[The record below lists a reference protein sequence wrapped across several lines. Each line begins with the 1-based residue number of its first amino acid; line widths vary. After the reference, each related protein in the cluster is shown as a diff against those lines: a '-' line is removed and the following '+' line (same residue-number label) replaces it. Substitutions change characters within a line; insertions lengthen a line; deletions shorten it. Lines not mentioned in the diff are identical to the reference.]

1 LIAAMA
7 ASPIPAKTEWLR
19 AGETLAIAAVGGLIL
34 NWLGFPAGLVT
45 GSLLG
50 VAIAALVGRPVHIPV
65 PLSRIISVV
74 VGISLGAVVTPD
86 TLKGLAAFPLSVLV
100 LAVSTLCMIT
110 ATSSY
115 LRYVHGWDAQSALF
129 GASPGALAQVMTL
142 AAEYKADLRAI
153 AIVQT
158 MRVVALTLG
167 IPAGLAFFG
176 LTVEGGG
183 LMARFVAAGPPSI
196 VELAILVTACT
207 ASALVFFKLRL
218 PGGLMFGSM
227 LASAIL
233 HGGGF
238 LHSLLPWWV
247 AYAAVIGIGA
257 VTGSRFANTDPYTLL
272 RFLGA
277 ALGSF
282 TVAMAMATLSV
293 LALAM
298 LMSVRPA
305 DAVLAFAPGAQDTMM
320 VLALALHLD
329 PVFVGALQLSRF
341 LLVSMLVPF
350 LAHRIRRMRADAK
363 AAHPPGATRP
373 EDADKNSDR

>member
-1 LIAAMA
+1 
-7 ASPIPAKTEWLR
+7 
-19 AGETLAIAAVGGLIL
+19 
-34 NWLGFPAGLVT
+34 
-45 GSLLG
+45 
-50 VAIAALVGRPVHIPV
+50 
-65 PLSRIISVV
+65 
-74 VGISLGAVVTPD
+74 
-86 TLKGLAAFPLSVLV
+86 
-100 LAVSTLCMIT
+100 
-110 ATSSY
+110 
-115 LRYVHGWDAQSALF
+115 
-129 GASPGALAQVMTL
+129 MTL
-142 AAEYKADLRAI
+142 ASEYKADLRAI

-167 IPAGLAFFG
+167 IPAALSFFG
-176 LTVEGGG
+176 LTLEGGG

-196 VELAILVTACT
+196 PELAILVVVSTVT
-207 ASALVFFKLRL
+207 ALVVFRFRL
-218 PGGLMFGSM
+218 PGGLMFGAM

-238 LHSLLPWWV
+238 IHSILPWWV

-282 TVAMAMATLSV
+282 AVAMAIAALSV
-293 LALAM
+293 LVLAM

-341 LLVSMLVPF
+341 LLVSFLVPF
-350 LAHRIRRMRADAK
+350 LAHRIRRLPKDVK
-363 AAHPPGATRP
+363 DAHPPGATRP
-373 EDADKNSDR
+373 EVEDKALDN

>member
-1 LIAAMA
+1 MA
-7 ASPIPAKTEWLR
+7 SAIPAKTEWLR
-19 AGETLAIAAVGGLIL
+19 AAETLAVAAVCGIAL
-34 NWLGFPAGLVT
+34 NELGFPAGLVT

-50 VAIAALVGRPVHIPV
+50 VATAALCGRPVHIPV
-65 PLSRIISVV
+65 PLSRLISVL
-74 VGISLGAVVTPD
+74 VGISLGAVVSPD

-100 LAVSTLCMIT
+100 LAVSTTLMIF

-115 LRYVHGWDAQSALF
+115 LRLVHGWDAQSALF
-129 GASPGALAQVMTL
+129 GSSPGALAQVMTL
-142 AAEYKADLRAI
+142 ASEYKADLRAI

-167 IPAGLAFFG
+167 IPAGLHYFG
-176 LTVEGGG
+176 LTVQGGG

-196 VELAILVTACT
+196 PEVFILVVTST
-207 ASALVFFKLRL
+207 ISALVVFKLRL
-218 PGGLMFGSM
+218 PGGLMFGAM
-227 LASAIL
+227 LASAVL

-238 LHSLLPWWV
+238 IHSILPWWV
-247 AYAAVIGIGA
+247 VYAGVIGIGS

-282 TVAMAMATLSV
+282 AVAMTVASLSV
-293 LALAM
+293 ALLAM
-298 LMSVRPA
+298 LMSVPPA
-305 DAVLAFAPGAQDTMM
+305 DGVLAFAPGAQDTMM

-341 LLVSMLVPF
+341 LLVSFLVPF
-350 LAHRIRRMRADAK
+350 LAHRIRRLPKDVK
-363 AAHPPGATRP
+363 APHPSDATRP
-373 EDADKNSDR
+373 EIEDTQLDK

>member
-7 ASPIPAKTEWLR
+7 SAIPAKNEWLH
-19 AGETLAIAAVGGLIL
+19 AAETLAVAAVCGIAL
-34 NWLGFPAGLVT
+34 NELGFPAGLVT

-50 VAIAALVGRPVHIPV
+50 VAIAALCGRPVHIPV
-65 PLSRIISVV
+65 PLARVISVL
-74 VGISLGAVVTPD
+74 VGISLGAVVSPD

-100 LAVSTLCMIT
+100 LAVSTLLMIA

-115 LRYVHGWDAQSALF
+115 LRFVHGWDAQSALF
-129 GASPGALAQVMTL
+129 GSSPGALAQVMTL
-142 AAEYKADLRAI
+142 ASEYKADLRAI

-167 IPAGLAFFG
+167 IPAGLSYFG
-176 LTVEGGG
+176 LTVQGGG

-196 VELAILVTACT
+196 AELAILLIASTAT
-207 ASALVFFKLRL
+207 ALVVFKLRL
-218 PGGLMFGSM
+218 PGGLMFGAM

-238 LHSLLPWWV
+238 IHSILPWWV
-247 AYAAVIGIGA
+247 VYAGVIGIGS

-282 TVAMAMATLSV
+282 AVAMSV
-293 LALAM
+293 ASVSVFVLFM
-298 LMSVRPA
+298 VMSVRPA

-341 LLVSMLVPF
+341 LLVSFLVPF
-350 LAHRIRRMRADAK
+350 LAHQIRRLPKDVK
-363 AAHPPGATRP
+363 APHPSDATRP
-373 EDADKNSDR
+373 EVEDTQLDR